1 MDKTNLL
8 FNKKILIKNYL
19 MIFILVFTLFLITST
34 YISKPIHAQA
44 ACQFGNQS
52 YFATVK
58 VIVQTSNGAPLPND
72 LGLHTWTDPCY
83 NGWDNGIPTSSV
95 YNQNAQNWLE
105 ASGSIQGS
113 SLSSPYTTGNVT
125 AQDIINY
132 YNKYGSYPSTLQDFG
147 EYNIGNNAVG
157 IDHANSQGVIAVCP
171 SNTGCSAMGGNI
183 SLRVLGGK
191 SHNASSVALEYYQ
204 IIDCAFSP
212 VNFHLYG
219 VPSGWTSSGNSNTV
233 NVANSPAV
241 PKYIITLTP
250 PTPPKP
256 VWKCT
261 LTLSAKPSGN
271 LTPKESTTLSGTL
284 TVTKNGKSVSAS
296 AENQNIKLNASPPN
310 GFVLTSSNPTTT
322 NSSGGYSFTG
332 SSSSGSYTFY
342 TSVTSNGVTCSHSP
356 TVTVT
361 WGVSPKTSGCTLTL
375 NANPSNPV
383 YPNTTT
389 LSGNLSYNNGSS
401 VPNGEPITIS
411 QTPSNSS
418 PSSINTTGGNGGYST
433 TATLTSINQS
443 AITYTASFNN
453 SGINCT
459 SSPVTVTWGSQGC
472 TSASSPGCELPI
484 QPVCNRQPYNPLKP
498 PTPSAYK
505 ELYINGSLVGY
516 GGIYNYRDMGGCNP
530 YYPSLRVSYNLKYI
544 SLYNIDFIKLI
555 GHNLQYWLEEGI

>member
-310 GFVLTSSNPTTT
+310 GFVLTSPNPATTNSSGGYSFTGSSSSGSYTFYTSVTSNGVTCSSSPTVTVTWGTSCTLTLSAKPSGNLTPKESTTLSGILTVTKNGKSVSSSAGGQNIKLNANPSNGFVLTSSNTTTT

-361 WGVSPKTSGCTLTL
+361 WGVSPKTSM
-375 NANPSNPV
+375 
-383 YPNTTT
+383 
-389 LSGNLSYNNGSS
+389 NL
-401 VPNGEPITIS
+401 
-411 QTPSNSS
+411 
-418 PSSINTTGGNGGYST
+418 
-433 TATLTSINQS
+433 
-443 AITYTASFNN
+443 
-453 SGINCT
+453 
-459 SSPVTVTWGSQGC
+459 
-472 TSASSPGCELPI
+472 
-484 QPVCNRQPYNPLKP
+484 
-498 PTPSAYK
+498 
-505 ELYINGSLVGY
+505 
-516 GGIYNYRDMGGCNP
+516 
-530 YYPSLRVSYNLKYI
+530 
-544 SLYNIDFIKLI
+544 
-555 GHNLQYWLEEGI
+555 